1 MASYTLIIVT
11 NAIIERSSLG
21 NGRRKQKKYW
31 IVFNFWRNLDYV
43 FKTKKTCMQNI
54 QNPGGI
60 IVIIGSFY
68 YQNSTIKF
76 INMFMFGSIS

>member
-1 MASYTLIIVT
+1 
-11 NAIIERSSLG
+11 
-21 NGRRKQKKYW
+21 
-31 IVFNFWRNLDYV
+31 
-43 FKTKKTCMQNI
+43 MQNI

-76 INMFMFGSIS
+76 INMFMVWFNKLISYEEKGIRGSNCI